1 MTFRIFVSRFRP
13 AIVCTALLAFPSGL
27 LAQGIPLTAG
37 TAIPVL
43 FSHTLD
49 ARKLHAGQTIEV
61 RTMQVVLAGP
71 TATLPKGSRIY
82 GMVVGVSYSGKNQPS
97 SLDLQFN
104 RIVLHGTSEPVCLA
118 VRAVASLAR
127 VYQARNPVA
136 TMDANPSL
144 GTTLVGGD
152 HIQLGSDKVFT
163 PDGEDQVGIQD
174 HDGIFSRLE
183 PPLPGAPSTSL
194 ACGGIS
200 TLQSVAVFSSRACGL
215 YGFPGTVAAQRDTV
229 LSLSSDRG
237 PVTIHSGS
245 AALLQVVACSKK
257 S

>member
-1 MTFRIFVSRFRP
+1 MLLSPFRL
-13 AIVCTALLAFPSGL
+13 AIACALLLTFHSGL
-27 LAQGIPLTAG
+27 LAQGSLLPAG

-49 ARKLHAGQTIEV
+49 ARKLHVGQTIEA
-61 RTMQVVLAGP
+61 RTMQLVFAGP
-71 TATLPKGSRIY
+71 TAILPKGTRIY
-82 GMVVGVSYSGKNQPS
+82 GTVVGASYSGKNQPS

-104 RIVLHGTSEPVCLA
+104 RLSLHGTSERVCLA
-118 VRAVASLAR
+118 VRAVASLDQ
-127 VYQARNPVA
+127 VYQARNPVT

-163 PDGEDQVGIQD
+163 PGGKDQVGIQT
-174 HDGIFSRLE
+174 HDGVFSRLE
-183 PPLPGAPSTSL
+183 PPLPGSPSSSL
-194 ACGGIS
+194 ACGGVS

-215 YGFPGTVAAQRDTV
+215 YGFPGIVAVQHGTT
-229 LSLSSDRG
+229 LSLSSDRD

-245 AALLQVVACSKK
+245 AALLQVAACNKQS
-257 S
+257 